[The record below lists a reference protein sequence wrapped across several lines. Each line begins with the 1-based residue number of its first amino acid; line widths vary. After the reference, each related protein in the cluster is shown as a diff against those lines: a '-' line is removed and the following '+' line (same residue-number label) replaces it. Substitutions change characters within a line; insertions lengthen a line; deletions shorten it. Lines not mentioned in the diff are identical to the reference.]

1 MAKSKTAAITIG
13 ASQDIPLNQLK
24 LSDDNVRKIYS
35 KDAVADLAADIRTNN
50 LIHGLSVRTLAEPE
64 GDVTHEVQGGGRR
77 FRALQLLVKQKAL
90 TPDAPIPC
98 IVNESAIAAQISLAE
113 NVTREALHPLDEFRA
128 FAEMAAKGK
137 TEDEIAHAF
146 RSSVHVVRQR
156 LRMGTASPVIQ
167 KAFQDGKMTLQ
178 TLMAFCVTDN
188 HRRQELVWKDVKEQ
202 SYVNTNSIRQKLM
215 EDTVSAND
223 KRVTFV
229 GLDIYVNAGGVV
241 DKDLFDLDHEGYL
254 RDVDLLNQLVQA
266 KLDREAEKLTA
277 QGWKWA
283 KTGLTIPY
291 ADTCDLEQLTADN
304 AELTEQQEQHL
315 EALEAER
322 DTLQDIDDDKR
333 TKKQAKRLEAVEA
346 EIESI
351 ENREPV
357 FSADDMA
364 RAGVTIEIGHD
375 GKPVIEY
382 GLIKPED
389 APAGDTQGDP
399 DADEDANAPSTETED
414 DSVAKLPD
422 SLVTSLTIQRT
433 VCFQAALA
441 ENPEIAFLATLH
453 ALALSAFYHYG
464 SSSCLQ
470 ITGSTSFP
478 KSEDSLKDF
487 APMKAMAD
495 QRKAWTAQLPRESAK
510 LWDALKGMSREE
522 HMQLLAFLAAST
534 INVVVQKHEARH
546 GQVQHSH
553 ILADALNYDIRKDWA
568 PTSENFFGRVT
579 KATILAAVTEARDEH
594 MAERMSHMKKA
605 GMAIEAQRL
614 TEGTGWIPEPMR
626 AEQPVPLDAEDD
638 MDDTDTDLPDFL
650 QGDGA
655 ADEATATA

>member
-1 MAKSKTAAITIG
+1 MAKSKTAAISIG

-35 KDAVADLAADIRTNN
+35 NDAVADLAADIRINN
-50 LIHGLSVRTLAEPE
+50 LIHGLSVRALAEPD
-64 GDVTHEVQGGGRR
+64 GNITHEVQGGGRR

-90 TPDAPIPC
+90 ASDAPIPC
-98 IVNESAIAAQISLAE
+98 IVNETAIAAQISLAE
-113 NVTREALHPLDEFRA
+113 NVTREALHPLDEYRA
-128 FAEMAAKGK
+128 FAAMVSKGK
-137 TEDEIAHAF
+137 TEDEIAQAN
-146 RSSVHVVRQR
+146 RVSVHIVRQR

-167 KAFQDGKMTLQ
+167 KAFEDGKMTLQ

-188 HRRQELVWKDVKEQ
+188 HARQELVWKDAKAW
-202 SYVNTNSIRQKLM
+202 SYVDARSIKQKLM
-215 EDTVSAND
+215 EDSVSAND
-223 KRVTFV
+223 KRVRFV
-229 GLDIYVNAGGVV
+229 GLDVYVKAGGVV

-266 KLDREAEKLTA
+266 KLDREAQKLTA
-277 QGWKWA
+277 KGWKWA
-283 KTGLTIPY
+283 KTGVSIPY
-291 ADTCDLEQLTADN
+291 ADTCDLEQLSADN
-304 AELTEQQEQHL
+304 EELTEEQEQQL

-322 DTLQDIDDDKR
+322 YELQDIDDDKR
-333 TKKQAKRLEAVEA
+333 SKKQTKRLEAVEA
-346 EIESI
+346 EIEAI

-357 FSADDMA
+357 FSAEDMA
-364 RAGVTIEIGHD
+364 RAGVTIEIDHN

-382 GLIKPED
+382 GYVKTED
-389 APAGDTQGDP
+389 TPTVEGQGEN
-399 DADEDANAPSTETED
+399 DASIDANTASTESED
-414 DSVAKLPD
+414 DGIAKLPD

-433 VCFQAALA
+433 ACFQAALSA
-441 ENPEIAFLATLH
+441 NPEIAFLATLH

-478 KSEDSLKDF
+478 KDDDSLKDF

-510 LWDALKGMSREE
+510 LWDALKVMPREE
-522 HMQLLAFLAAST
+522 QMQLLAFLAAST

-553 ILADALNYDIRKDWA
+553 ILADALGYDIRKDWA
-568 PTSENFFGRVT
+568 PTSENFFGRVP
-579 KATILAAVTEARDEH
+579 KATILASVTEARDERT
-594 MAERMSHMKKA
+594 AERMSHLKKIP
-605 GMAIEAQRL
+605 MAAEAQRL

-626 AEQPVPLDAEDD
+626 AEQPRPLEAEDD
-638 MDDTDTDLPDFL
+638 IDDTEADLPDFL
-650 QGDGA
+650 QADGA